1 MFPEVDTHCCVICS
15 KFTVLKT
22 KQGNF
27 LLLLRK
33 DDGKKILWREYRK
46 SHFKI
51 LQKANIQNSCFLY
64 TIFMSKFL
72 AS

>member
-15 KFTVLKT
+15 KFTDLKT

-33 DDGKKILWREYRK
+33 DDGKKYSGENIENHILKY
-46 SHFKI
+46 F
-51 LQKANIQNSCFLY
+51 
-64 TIFMSKFL
+64 
-72 AS
+72 